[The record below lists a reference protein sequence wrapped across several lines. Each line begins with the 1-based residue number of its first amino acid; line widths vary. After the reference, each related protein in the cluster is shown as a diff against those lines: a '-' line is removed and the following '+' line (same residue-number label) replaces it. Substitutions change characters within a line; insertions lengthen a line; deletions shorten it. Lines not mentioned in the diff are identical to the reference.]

1 MQFGNRFQIDITYAD
16 EADEEGEGRV
26 ALYRCRVPE
35 KKNFMGK
42 LKNMGKK

>member
-16 EADEEGEGRV
+16 EDAEEGGRV
-26 ALYRCRVPE
+26 AIYRCTKPE
-35 KKNFMGK
+35 TKNFIGK